1 MAGAY
6 ILPHQQADLDAFGA
20 LIGASLLYPD
30 YTPLLPHGTSPDL
43 HRLLR
48 ERPEMGARLG
58 EPDLLQRHPAT
69 RVILVD
75 CSQAERIGPPAALL
89 GEVQE
94 WIIYDHHPPL
104 QGDIVGAEVH
114 RAATGACTTL
124 LVEALQGLRLQP
136 SPPEA
141 SLMLLGILEDT
152 DHLRTPN
159 VTPRDLRACA
169 WLVEQGADLAWA
181 GEMLRSALTA
191 EQIALLDRLLQEG
204 RWVQEQDPALWLSA
218 ISWDGPI
225 HDGGRIVHHAL
236 ASARADAAIAL
247 ITQGKHVTAIGRSRG
262 NVPLE
267 HIFHDLGG
275 GGQREAAAA
284 VLHDSTLA
292 EAEQRLLRILQNY
305 FGPMMHQAAAIMNR
319 TIFTCPADTLL
330 GEAAAA
336 LGQTPHRGMPVVENG
351 RAWGYVHRQLLENGI
366 RHGLAGQA
374 VRAYAEPLPEVA
386 PETPISTLR
395 TLLLEAH
402 HPMLAV
408 QGETGPLQ
416 GIITATDL
424 QRAETPLPFASE
436 RRVGRHYLHGEIHRQ
451 WGEAATSRLQELGR
465 RAAAMGSSAYLVG
478 GCVRDLL
485 LQRSMTDIDVVIEGD
500 ALRLAADLAA
510 AVSAS
515 HLHSHPRFGTA
526 TLRFADQFRLDL
538 ASSRVEHYP
547 QPGALPI
554 VQAGGIQ
561 ADLWRRDFTINAMAI
576 ALNPASFGQLLDPYR
591 GLSDLQEGR
600 LRVLHTLSF
609 IEDPTR
615 ILRALRFSARFRFE
629 MEAHTLGLMKN
640 ALAIDI
646 FRHLSGPRLWREIRY
661 LLQLSDLLP
670 ALRLLQEWRLWPLLR
685 PPPADPAALFATVQ
699 RALTLRDWFQL
710 SFPREPLLQDALF
723 LRILWHDIPWAERQ
737 ERLNYFQVGG
747 ADEIQNDLQRLPE
760 IAAQLARGIRPSQ
773 RRALLSQLRV
783 EGILALLA
791 GHPQGPIQ
799 AAGLAYLQTDR
810 HLASPLGAKEIMG
823 LGLAP
828 GPAVGQWLK
837 RLRDARLDGE
847 ISDKESARQW
857 LLNNLKQPPRKP

>member
-30 YTPLLPHGTSPDL
+30 YTPLLPHGTSPEL
-43 HRLLR
+43 HRLLQ

-58 EPDLLQRHPAT
+58 EPDLLQRYPAT

-89 GEVQE
+89 GKVQE

-104 QGDIVGAEVH
+104 QGDIAGAEVH

-181 GEMLRSALTA
+181 GGMLCSALTA
-191 EQIALLDRLLQEG
+191 EQIALLDHLLQEG

-236 ASARADAAIAL
+236 ASAGADAAIAL
-247 ITQGKHVTAIGRSRG
+247 ITQGKHVTAIGR
-262 NVPLE
+262 
-267 HIFHDLGG
+267 
-275 GGQREAAAA
+275 
-284 VLHDSTLA
+284 
-292 EAEQRLLRILQNY
+292 ILQNY
-305 FGPMMHQAAAIMNR
+305 FESMMHQAAAIMNR
-319 TIFTCPADTLL
+319 AMFTCPADTPL

-336 LGQTPHRGMPVVENG
+336 LGQTPHRGMPVVKNG
-351 RAWGYVHRQLLENGI
+351 RAEGYVHRQLLENGI

-374 VRAYAEPLPEVA
+374 VRAYAEALPEVA

-395 TLLLEAH
+395 TLLLEAR

-424 QRAETPLPFASE
+424 QRAETPLPFAPE

-451 WGEAATSRLQELGR
+451 WGEAALSRLQELGR

-538 ASSRVEHYP
+538 ASSRIEHYP

-576 ALNPASFGQLLDPYR
+576 ALNPAYFGQLLDPYR
-591 GLSDLQEGR
+591 GLPDLQEGR

-646 FRHLSGPRLWREIRY
+646 FRRLSGPRLWREIRY

-685 PPPADPAALFATVQ
+685 PPPADPAALFAAVQ

-710 SFPREPLLQDALF
+710 SFPREPLLQDVLF

-737 ERLNYFQVGG
+737 ERLNYFQVSG

-760 IAAQLARGIRPSQ
+760 IAAQLA
-773 RRALLSQLRV
+773 
-783 EGILALLA
+783 
-791 GHPQGPIQ
+791 
-799 AAGLAYLQTDR
+799 
-810 HLASPLGAKEIMG
+810 
-823 LGLAP
+823 
-828 GPAVGQWLK
+828 
-837 RLRDARLDGE
+837 
-847 ISDKESARQW
+847 
-857 LLNNLKQPPRKP
+857 

>member
-20 LIGASLLYPD
+20 LIGAALLYPD
-30 YTPLLPHGTSPDL
+30 HTPLLPHGASPEL
-43 HRLLR
+43 HRMLQAH
-48 ERPEMGARLG
+48 PEMGGRLG

-89 GEVQE
+89 GGVQE

-104 QGDIVGAEVH
+104 QGDIAGAEVH

-124 LVEALQGLRLQP
+124 LVEALQGLHLHP
-136 SPPEA
+136 SPQET

-169 WLVEQGADLAWA
+169 WLLERGADLPWA

-191 EQIALLDRLLQEG
+191 EQIALLDHLLQEG
-204 RWVQEQDPALWLSA
+204 RWVHEQDPALWLSA
-218 ISWDGPI
+218 VSWDGPI

-247 ITQGKHVTAIGRSRG
+247 IAQGKHVTAIGRSRG

-292 EAEQRLLRILQNY
+292 EAEQGLLRILQSY
-305 FGPMMHQAAAIMNR
+305 LGPMHQAAAIMNR
-319 TIFTCPADTLL
+319 AIFSCPADAPL

-351 RAWGYVHRQLLENGI
+351 RASGYVHRQLLENGV
-366 RHGLAGQA
+366 RHGLAGQSLG
-374 VRAYAEPLPEVA
+374 AYAEPLPAVA

-395 TLLLEAH
+395 ILLLEAR

-424 QRAETPLPFASE
+424 QRAEIPLPFAPE
-436 RRVGRHYLHGEIHRQ
+436 RRGGRQHLHGEIHRQ
-451 WGEAATSRLQELGR
+451 WAEPATSRLQELGR
-465 RAAAMGSSAYLVG
+465 RAAASGSSAYLVG

-485 LQRSMTDIDVVIEGD
+485 LQRAVTDIDVVIEGD

-510 AVSAS
+510 AVPDSR
-515 HLHSHPRFGTA
+515 LHSHPRFGTA
-526 TLRFADQFRLDL
+526 TLQFADHFRLDL

-576 ALNPASFGQLLDPYR
+576 ALNPDSFGQLLDPYR
-591 GLSDLQEGR
+591 GLPDLQEGR

-615 ILRALRFSARFRFE
+615 ILRALRFSARFQFQLE
-629 MEAHTLGLMKN
+629 SHTLGLMKN
-640 ALAIDI
+640 AMAIDI

-661 LLQLSDLLP
+661 LLQLPDLLP

-685 PPPADPAALFATVQ
+685 PAPADPAALFATVQ
-699 RALTLRDWFQL
+699 RAHALRDWFRL
-710 SFPREPLLQDALF
+710 SFPREPLLQDTFF

-747 ADEIQNDLQRLPE
+747 ANEIQDDLQRLPE
-760 IAAQLARGIRPSQ
+760 IAAQLARGVRPSQ
-773 RRALLSQLRV
+773 RVALLSPLRV
-783 EGILALLA
+783 EGVLALLA
-791 GHPQGPIQ
+791 WHPQEPTQ

-810 HLASPLGAKEIMG
+810 HLASPLSAKEIMA

-828 GPAVGQWLK
+828 GPLVGLWLK

-857 LLNNLKQPPRKP
+857 LLNNWKQPPCTP